1 MNTLFFE
8 CKVKFRKT
16 NETGSQKVVTESYLV
31 DAISYTEAESI
42 INERMKEYISEEFK
56 VTNIRVTNFSEVHVF
71 ENADYWFKSKITLL
85 AYDEETGKERKS
97 NMYFLVQAND
107 AKEAYDN
114 TIIVMKN
121 TMGEYSVPAVS
132 ETKIIEYFPFVSAT
146 IE

>member
-16 NETGSQKVVTESYLV
+16 DETGSQKVVTETYLV

-85 AYDEETGKERKS
+85 AYDEETGKERKT
-97 NMYFLVQAND
+97 NMYFLIQANN
-107 AKEAYDN
+107 AKEAYEN
-114 TIIVMKN
+114 TITTMKN

-132 ETKIIEYFPFVSAT
+132 ETKIIEYFPFISGT

>member
-16 NETGSQKVVTESYLV
+16 DETGSQKVVTEAYLV

-97 NMYFLVQAND
+97 NMYFLVKAND
-107 AKEAYDN
+107 AKEAYEN
-114 TIIVMKN
+114 TIVTMKN

-132 ETKIIEYFPFVSAT
+132 ETKIIEYFPFISTVT
-146 IE
+146 E